1 MGFLSSARIRAV
13 RIAAIGRLTAWA
25 ATVPSGSAKTS
36 AVGSR
41 TPGGRTPQRRH
52 SWAPKHF
59 PRGARSAPHAAG
71 RLSSDMGLTGISMA
85 VRIIPPARA
94 LRKNLRERTGRRKYD
109 RLRQRGGADEV
120 RPLADRIGR
129 ADNCDGAVS
138 LLSHMGYRPTANRSL
153 HKRPANARQ
162 FDDLTAALARSGGL
176 IPDLTDGHI
185 ARPPFAADRA
195 VAGQRME
202 KGGSGN
208 PTVTVASW
216 PPMRTGEEWPSS
228 ASCERVRRCRDGRC
242 VS

>member
-1 MGFLSSARIRAV
+1 M
-13 RIAAIGRLTAWA
+13 
-25 ATVPSGSAKTS
+25 
-36 AVGSR
+36 
-41 TPGGRTPQRRH
+41 
-52 SWAPKHF
+52 
-59 PRGARSAPHAAG
+59 
-71 RLSSDMGLTGISMA
+71 
-85 VRIIPPARA
+85 
-94 LRKNLRERTGRRKYD
+94 
-109 RLRQRGGADEV
+109 V

-162 FDDLTAALARSGGL
+162 FDDLTAALARSSGL

-208 PTVTVASW
+208 PTHGRQDKSVAVVGRFMLVRSVGYGDSRRKGLLALFGNF
-216 PPMRTGEEWPSS
+216 PMTSMLFAPSS
-228 ASCERVRRCRDGRC
+228 LAFG
-242 VS
+242 